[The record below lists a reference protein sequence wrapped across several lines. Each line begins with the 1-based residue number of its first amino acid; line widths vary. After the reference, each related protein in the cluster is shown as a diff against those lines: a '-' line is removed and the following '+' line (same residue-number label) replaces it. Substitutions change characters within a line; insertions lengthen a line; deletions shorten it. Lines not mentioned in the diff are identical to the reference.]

1 MMEEFVK
8 NPNPTKD
15 QHFMVDQNML
25 KRIYDSA
32 NIQPYETICE
42 IGGGEGALTDYL
54 ISGNNFVTVIEKDP
68 YYANYLKI

>member
-1 MMEEFVK
+1 MEFEK

-25 KRIYDSA
+25 ELIYKTA
-32 NIQPYETICE
+32 NIQEYESIVE

-54 ISGNNFVTVIEKDP
+54 ASGNNYVTVIEKDP
-68 YYANYLKI
+68 YYANYLKNK

>member
-1 MMEEFVK
+1 MEEFVK

-32 NIQPYETICE
+32 NIQPYETH
-42 IGGGEGALTDYL
+42 
-54 ISGNNFVTVIEKDP
+54 
-68 YYANYLKI
+68 LKVSYFPLKAR

>member
-1 MMEEFVK
+1 MEEFVK

-15 QHFMVDQNML
+15 QHFMVDSDML
-25 KRIYDSA
+25 KRVYDSA

-54 ISGNNFVTVIEKDP
+54 IT
-68 YYANYLKI
+68 LKKILIMLLI